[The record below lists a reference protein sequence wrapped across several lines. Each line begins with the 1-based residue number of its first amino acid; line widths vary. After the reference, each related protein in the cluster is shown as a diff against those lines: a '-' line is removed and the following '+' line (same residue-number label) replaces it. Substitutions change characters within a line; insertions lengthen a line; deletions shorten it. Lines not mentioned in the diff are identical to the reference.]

1 MSLPRPDVD
10 PDGLLEFSVVFTDR
24 SLNHMSKRFVAV
36 MQDVI
41 DVLRTTY
48 GAHTVAV
55 VPGGG
60 TYAMEAVARQLAT
73 GRRCLVVRN
82 GLFSYRWSQIL
93 DAGSV
98 ASETTV
104 CRARPAS
111 DEPQAPWSPAAID
124 EVVEAIERDRPEVVF
139 AAHVET
145 AAGVLLPDDYVRALA
160 EATHAVG
167 GLLVLDCIASGAL
180 WVDMTQLGV
189 DVLRTTYGAETV
201 AVVPG
206 GGTYAMEAV
215 ARQLATGR
223 RCLVVRNGLFSY
235 RWSQIFDAGSVAAET
250 TVCTARPGS
259 DERQAPWTPPPV
271 EDVVE
276 AIGRARPEVV
286 FAAHVETAAGIL
298 LPDDYVRTVAAA
310 THAAGGLLVLDCIA
324 SGALWVDMTE
334 LGVDVL
340 LSAPQK
346 GWSGSPCAGF
356 VMLSEAG
363 RAQVMAT
370 TSTSFA
376 ADLQKW
382 LTITEAYTHGQTPY
396 HATMPT
402 DALARDAALMLET
415 RAAGLAELRQAQAS
429 LGAQVRGLL
438 ADHGFPSVAAE
449 EFAAPSVVVA
459 FTDDPEIKSG
469 AKLKARGIQVA
480 AGVPLMCGEGDDFST
495 FRVGLFGLD
504 KLTDV
509 DGTVER
515 LRAHLRT

>member
-1 MSLPRPDVD
+1 VSLPRHDVD
-10 PDGLLEFSVVFTDR
+10 PDGLLEYSVVFTDR
-24 SLNHMSKRFVAV
+24 SLNHMSQRFVGV
-36 MQDVI
+36 MQDII

-98 ASETTV
+98 ASATAV

-111 DEPQAPWSPAAID
+111 DEPQAPWAPAPVD
-124 EVVEAIERDRPEVVF
+124 EVVEAI
-139 AAHVET
+139 
-145 AAGVLLPDDYVRALA
+145 
-160 EATHAVG
+160 
-167 GLLVLDCIASGAL
+167 
-180 WVDMTQLGV
+180 
-189 DVLRTTYGAETV
+189 
-201 AVVPG
+201 
-206 GGTYAMEAV
+206 
-215 ARQLATGR
+215 GR
-223 RCLVVRNGLFSY
+223 
-235 RWSQIFDAGSVAAET
+235 E
-250 TVCTARPGS
+250 
-259 DERQAPWTPPPV
+259 
-271 EDVVE
+271 
-276 AIGRARPEVV
+276 RPEVV

-298 LPDDYVRTVAAA
+298 LPDDYVRALADA
-310 THAAGGLLVLDCIA
+310 THAVGGLFVLDCIA
-324 SGALWVDMTE
+324 SGAMWVDMSD

-356 VMLSEAG
+356 VMLGEDA
-363 RAQVMAT
+363 RERVMAT

-376 ADLQKW
+376 IDLQKW
-382 LTITEAYTHGQTPY
+382 LTITESYTQGQTPY

-415 RAAGLAELRQAQAS
+415 RSRGLDVLRDAQVS
-429 LGAQVRGLL
+429 LGAQVRAML
-438 ADHGFPSVAAE
+438 AEHGYPSVAAE
-449 EFAAPSVVVA
+449 GFAAPSVVVS
-459 FTDDPEIKSG
+459 FTDDPDIRSG
-469 AKLKARGIQVA
+469 AKLKQRGLQVA
-480 AGVPLMCGEGDDFST
+480 AGVPLMCGERDDFST
-495 FRVGLFGLD
+495 FRIGLFGLD

-515 LRAHLRT
+515 LRTSLGG